1 MTNSKRSFQNC
12 QSKSSK
18 CGPIRCRRECVCT
31 DCLELVQSPFE
42 MKAAQLARHA
52 RVSFPIEGDIVRGSA
67 TSVVSG
73 AKAIFFLIVILN
85 NTDSLAS
92 TVPASDKMA
101 MQKVPSIIAVR
112 FAVEQVIQ
120 SDLYPI
126 DQNVIAVG

>member
-1 MTNSKRSFQNC
+1 
-12 QSKSSK
+12 
-18 CGPIRCRRECVCT
+18 
-31 DCLELVQSPFE
+31 
-42 MKAAQLARHA
+42 
-52 RVSFPIEGDIVRGSA
+52 VSFLIEGDIVRGSA

-120 SDLYPI
+120 SGLYSI
-126 DQNVIAVG
+126 DPNVIAVG